1 MDYDSLT
8 DQVNTAVSSGISKG
22 TNWNAVPGGL
32 DKVSAS
38 AKGFAWGMGSGNIWM
53 CQLPCEGNW
62 KQVASPS
69 QSSLRDIITD
79 DTHVYVL
86 LQSQLAM
93 KSSDNTDEWITVNLP
108 DSIEKIIST
117 ASYIW
122 GQAGQKKYK
131 LPKPGMTGNW
141 IPVDDKLNIKIT
153 SASAGHLYGVDAAG
167 QAMVTDEALQS
178 AWSTIP
184 EFGGKYA
191 AIIGDADQTALFG
204 IDDTNSL
211 KRCLNGKCN
220 GVDTQGYTPQNITI
234 EPNSKQM
241 WMTTTSPGKSGN
253 IFKQALSNDY
263 TDILRTV
270 QPLDVKRDETVK
282 KAETQFEQSTYSG
295 IMAKQFAILKKM
307 VDQLFNIK
315 PAASHEKDQKRI
327 QKKIDNTE
335 YQLRVLKDAIPLIQ
349 KMLVVLAM
357 TVCVYAASDYLG
369 SATHLIALAVL
380 VGGIV
385 FFTTNK

>member
-1 MDYDSLT
+1 
-8 DQVNTAVSSGISKG
+8 
-22 TNWNAVPGGL
+22 
-32 DKVSAS
+32 VSAS

-79 DTHVYVL
+79 DNHVYVL
-86 LQSQLAM
+86 FQDRLGI
-93 KSSDNTDEWITVNLP
+93 KSSDNTDEWITVTLP

-122 GQAGQKKYK
+122 GQAGEKKYK

-141 IPVDDKLNIKIT
+141 IPVDDKLNVKIT
-153 SASAGHLYGVDAAG
+153 SASAGHLYGVDSAG
-167 QAMVTDEALQS
+167 QAMVSDESLQS
-178 AWSTIP
+178 AWSVIP
-184 EFGGKYA
+184 QFGGKYS

-204 IDDTNSL
+204 IDSSNSL

-241 WMTTTSPGKSGN
+241 WMTTTAPGKSGN
-253 IFKQALSNDY
+253 IFNQSLSTDY

-270 QPLDVKRDETVK
+270 QPIDLKREEVVKQ
-282 KAETQFEQSTYSG
+282 AETQFDQSTYSG
-295 IMAKQFAILKKM
+295 IMSKQFEILKQM
-307 VDQLFNIK
+307 ISQLFNIK
-315 PAASHEKDQKRI
+315 PASSHEEDQKRI
-327 QKKIDNTE
+327 QKKIQTTE
-335 YQLRVLKDAIPLIQ
+335 YDLQVLKNVIPLIQ
-349 KMLVVLAM
+349 KMLVVLAL
-357 TVCVYAASDYLG
+357 TVCVYAGSDYLG
-369 SATHLIALAVL
+369 SATHFFALAVL
-380 VGGIV
+380 ITGTV
-385 FFTTNK
+385 FFAINK